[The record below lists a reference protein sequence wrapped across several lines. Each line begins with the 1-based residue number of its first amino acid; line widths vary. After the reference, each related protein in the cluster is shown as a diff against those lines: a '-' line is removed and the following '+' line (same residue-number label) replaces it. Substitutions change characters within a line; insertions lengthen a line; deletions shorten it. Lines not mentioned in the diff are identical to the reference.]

1 MDRTTG
7 QAGAAGT
14 PSQGS
19 MFQRH
24 PEPLVLHGDVLDLTT
39 QSSPASQPAAAEP
52 PQVAPA
58 TTTAPVA
65 APAPAVATAPVQE
78 EPAKSAKRPTAVK
91 VFWWSAAIG
100 LISFLLFGLCLETF
114 DPDGESFLTTILAFG
129 FFFGFVTAV
138 CALVYLVVRRFT
150 GK

>member
-1 MDRTTG
+1 MDWTTG

-14 PSQGS
+14 PLQGN

-24 PEPLVLHGDVLDLTT
+24 PEPLLLHGDVLDLTT
-39 QSSPASQPAAAEP
+39 QSSPAPQSTATQP

-58 TTTAPVA
+58 TTAEPA
-65 APAPAVATAPVQE
+65 ATPAPAAAAVQE
-78 EPAKSAKRPTAVK
+78 EPATSAKRPTAVK

-114 DPDGESFLTTILAFG
+114 VPDGESFLTTILAFG

>member
-39 QSSPASQPAAAEP
+39 QSNPASQPAAAEP

-58 TTTAPVA
+58 TTTAPGA
-65 APAPAVATAPVQE
+65 APAPAAATAPAQE
-78 EPAKSAKRPTAVK
+78 EPAKPAKRPTAVK

-129 FFFGFVTAV
+129 LFFGFGTAI
-138 CALVYLVVRRFT
+138 CARVYLIVRRFT

>member
-24 PEPLVLHGDVLDLTT
+24 PEPLLLHGDVLDLTT
-39 QSSPASQPAAAEP
+39 QSSPTSQPAAAEP

-65 APAPAVATAPVQE
+65 APAPAAA
-78 EPAKSAKRPTAVK
+78 AV
-91 VFWWSAAIG
+91 
-100 LISFLLFGLCLETF
+100 
-114 DPDGESFLTTILAFG
+114 
-129 FFFGFVTAV
+129 
-138 CALVYLVVRRFT
+138 
-150 GK
+150 

>member
-1 MDRTTG
+1 MDWTTG
-7 QAGAAGT
+7 RTGAAGT
-14 PSQGS
+14 PSQGN

-24 PEPLVLHGDVLDLTT
+24 PEPLPLHGDVLNLTT
-39 QSSPASQPAAAEP
+39 QSSSASQPAAAEP
-52 PQVAPA
+52 PQVAPS
-58 TTTAPVA
+58 TTTAPA
-65 APAPAVATAPVQE
+65 ATPAPAATTAPVQE

-114 DPDGESFLTTILAFG
+114 DPEGESFLTTILAFG
-129 FFFGFVTAV
+129 LFFGFGTAI
-138 CALVYLVVRRFT
+138 CARVYLIVRRFT

>member
-1 MDRTTG
+1 MCFNANRNHCR
-7 QAGAAGT
+7 
-14 PSQGS
+14 
-19 MFQRH
+19 F
-24 PEPLVLHGDVLDLTT
+24 
-39 QSSPASQPAAAEP
+39 SQPAAAEP

-58 TTTAPVA
+58 TTAEPA
-65 APAPAVATAPVQE
+65 ATPAPATAAVQE
-78 EPAKSAKRPTAVK
+78 GPAESAKRLTAVK

-129 FFFGFVTAV
+129 FFFGFVTAA
-138 CALVYLVVRRFT
+138 CALIYLVVRRFT

>member
-1 MDRTTG
+1 MDWTTG

-14 PSQGS
+14 PSQGN
-19 MFQRH
+19 MFQRR
-24 PEPLVLHGDVLDLTT
+24 PEPLLLHGDVLDLTT

-58 TTTAPVA
+58 TTTAPA
-65 APAPAVATAPVQE
+65 APPAPAAAAVQE

-114 DPDGESFLTTILAFG
+114 DPDGESFLMTILAFG
-129 FFFGFVTAV
+129 FFFGFVTAA